1 MRPGTVGH
9 GAGLPDRFPLVKR
22 QRKPSLQIHLEK
34 RTLAVALGLGLGLR
48 EFSGDGRAVI
58 RVLAG
63 LDQLPREAVGRFGEA
78 DGLFL
83 DGHETLFQW
92 SLTDYRLRNAP
103 ASRQGGQ
110 LRAR

>member
-9 GAGLPDRFPLVKR
+9 GAGLPDRFPLVER
-22 QRKPSLQIHLEK
+22 QRKPSLQLHLEK
-34 RTLAVALGLGLGLR
+34 RTLAVALGLGLR
-48 EFSGDGRAVI
+48 EFSGDGRADI
-58 RVLAG
+58 RLLAG
-63 LDQLPREAVGRFGEA
+63 LDQLPREGVGRFGEA

-110 LRAR
+110 SRAR